1 LLTVKDRGS
10 RPKTGRKIRIDGE
23 RNVVSVTRAVI
34 ESGRAFQR
42 VVSHNINDPI
52 TYLCAN
58 ASGVAQATIR
68 ARAIENVVP
77 IAVPEGAGYRIY
89 NPTRYRQCSSYVDDR
104 FGLVD
109 EKRQTAGSVFK
120 RIPEIAYRKL
130 LQ

>member
-1 LLTVKDRGS
+1 MRECERCCASHYSCSSDR
-10 RPKTGRKIRIDGE
+10 E
-23 RNVVSVTRAVI
+23 RRSDR
-34 ESGRAFQR
+34 S
-42 VVSHNINDPI
+42 
-52 TYLCAN
+52 
-58 ASGVAQATIR
+58 

-120 RIPEIAYRKL
+120 RITEIAYRKL